1 MGRQVDSACRESE
14 RKSQAGSQ
22 QLYWDCPLGPKVSC
36 LFPYPFASLSSPPEA
51 LCRQKRPPSTC
62 PHTHTC
68 KYPYP
73 MREQYYAHQQATD
86 GCASVRRHCKSEILK
101 GKSSMVILSLGLFW
115 LCVCVCVCVCVCML
129 SGHLQDSL
137 ISWLSDVR
145 IADNRSTLN
154 NLSVHL
160 IRSTYLQKLLSLS
173 LIHCSED
180 TERRDVWNILGL
192 QF

>member
-1 MGRQVDSACRESE
+1 MCVCVCVCLCVWADRLTVHAESQRE
-14 RKSQAGSQ
+14 RVKQAAS
-22 QLYWDCPLGPKVSC
+22 SC
-36 LFPYPFASLSSPPEA
+36 IGTSHWGQRFPASFPIPSPLSSPPEA

-115 LCVCVCVCVCVCML
+115 LCVCVCVCVCVYAFWAS
-129 SGHLQDSL
+129 SGQLD
-137 ISWLSDVR
+137 
-145 IADNRSTLN
+145 
-154 NLSVHL
+154 
-160 IRSTYLQKLLSLS
+160 
-173 LIHCSED
+173 
-180 TERRDVWNILGL
+180 
-192 QF
+192 